1 MGRMSKNKGKDRGSV
16 AAAPSRSKNVKAKA
30 STKGAAARAMT
41 STRHGKKGTTSH
53 SGATALVG
61 VVACSADLSECLLLE
76 RESSLEFKEFMQ
88 GTVYAVDKSASTAQ
102 KAAGGPPKLPKALSF
117 LERKF
122 YFMTTD
128 ELEAV
133 LAHSSSPTD
142 WETFWQHHWKPLSS
156 SLHSSKSSPI
166 STADSASSSS
176 CSSPPPLT
184 TTTLAATTTEAE
196 GEDGEN
202 EGGKSVP
209 LPPLRK
215 DLFEWLNKDAQQKI
229 ERLLAYRKQTQLAMT
244 LGCTWDLPTY
254 YVPKPS
260 NSDAKWQ
267 AVLRGFSRDLGLAH
281 SAPFL
286 RRMGGGE
293 VVTTSTGATF
303 FLATCD
309 AVVAADASG
318 SCDTADGGG
327 NGHDGNGNSELRE
340 EQTASSSPPLLSA
353 TAKYLPMDAAL
364 QFFETYVQAL
374 DHMTLHWEKSWK
386 QHGLQLEEVDITRKR
401 EWASARLDVLQ
412 KTKTQRAIKNHS
424 SVQ

>member
-30 STKGAAARAMT
+30 STKGAAVRAKT

-61 VVACSADLSECLLLE
+61 VVACSTDLSECLLLE

-88 GTVYAVDKSASTAQ
+88 DAVDKSASTVAQ

-128 ELEAV
+128 ELEAL

-142 WETFWQHHWKPLSS
+142 WENFWQHHWKPLSS
-156 SLHSSKSSPI
+156 PPHSSKSSTI
-166 STADSASSSS
+166 SAADAAYSS
-176 CSSPPPLT
+176 CSSSSPPPPT
-184 TTTLAATTTEAE
+184 TTTLAATITEAE
-196 GEDGEN
+196 GEDGGN
-202 EGGKSVP
+202 EGGESMP

-254 YVPKPS
+254 YVPKSS

-281 SAPFL
+281 AAPSV

-353 TAKYLPMDAAL
+353 TAKYLPVDAAL

-374 DHMTLHWEKSWK
+374 DRMTLHWEQSWK

-401 EWASARLDVLQ
+401 EWASARMDVLQ
-412 KTKTQRAIKNHS
+412 KTKTQLAIKNHS
-424 SVQ
+424 VQ